1 MKVSPW
7 VIFGAA
13 AALLLIGR
21 CSAPDVSSEE
31 RERWRAGTRL
41 ALAKKDLAIDSLT
54 ERGLELE
61 RRAARQQATVDTVV
75 RVVEN
80 VTPPDTTASDS
91 VRYWKAKADGWE
103 SAYRGQVEVTISVRL
118 RAVTA
123 EMARDS
129 LRVERDQL
137 KALLAQGV
145 ELDNGECEI
154 IFGINCPSRTVT
166 GALALVG
173 GILIGLE
180 ISR

>member
-1 MKVSPW
+1 MKINPFL
-7 VIFGAA
+7 IFGAA

-31 RERWRAGTRL
+31 RANWRAESKL
-41 ALAKKDLAIDSLT
+41 AIAKKDILIDSLV
-54 ERGLELE
+54 EAGLEHQRE
-61 RRAARQQATVDTVV
+61 DARRQAKVDTLVQ
-75 RVVEN
+75 VVEN

-91 VRYWKAKADGWE
+91 VRFWKAKADGWE

-154 IFGINCPSRTVT
+154 IFGINCPSRNVT